1 MKKIFLSLIL
11 GSTFIGFSQETTIN
25 DALRYAVEDL
35 NGTAR
40 FRGLSGSMGAIGGD
54 LSAIN
59 INPAGSVVFKYN
71 TFSASVSGFNKR
83 NNSTYFGTTSSD
95 NNFKLDLN
103 QIGAVFVFN
112 NTDDNSGWKKMSLG
126 INYENTNNFNNDI
139 FSRGTNPTN
148 SIGNYFSNVAQG
160 YELEF
165 LQTLPGESVSSLYS
179 YLGETGGLGFA
190 AQQAMLGYQGFIL
203 SAFDEENPA
212 NVDYFTNI
220 PTGGNYY
227 QENYIKARGYNGK
240 LTSNFAA
247 NYNDILSL
255 GMNLNIHFTDIT
267 RSTSVFERNNN
278 PEYDTG
284 STVRNLRFNN
294 DLYTYGRGFS
304 LNLGAIAKVTDEFR
318 LGLAYESPTWYTLNE
333 ELSQSLVVNNVDVDG
348 PFTRVIDPN
357 VVNIYPSY
365 NVQTPSKWTGSAAY
379 IFGSKGFINVDVATK
394 DYGNTKFKPK
404 NDLLYADLN
413 DVMSTNLKRAIS
425 YNIGGEYKIK
435 QISLRAGY
443 RFEESPYKVDAAF
456 GDLIGY
462 SGGLGYSFNNSRIDL
477 SYANTHRNY
486 NQSLISSGMNDQA
499 RINTKNDNVSLS
511 YTVTF

>member
-11 GSTFIGFSQETTIN
+11 GSTFVGFSQETTIN

-40 FRGLSGSMGAIGGD
+40 FRGLSGSMGAVGGD

-71 TFSASVSGFNKR
+71 TFSTTVSGFNQR
-83 NNSTYFGTTSSD
+83 NNSNYFGITSSD

-126 INYENTNNFNNDI
+126 INYENTNNFNNEI
-139 FSRGTNPTN
+139 FSRGVNPTN
-148 SIGNYFSNVAQG
+148 SIGNYFLNVAQG

-165 LQTLPGESVSSLYS
+165 LQTQPGESISSLYS

-190 AQQAMLGYQGFIL
+190 AQQAMLGYQGFIFTG
-203 SAFDEENPA
+203 FDEEDPS
-212 NVDYFTNI
+212 NVDYYTNI

-240 LTSNFAA
+240 LSGNFAA
-247 NYNDILSL
+247 NYNDVLSL
-255 GMNLNIHFTDIT
+255 GMNLNIHFTDVT
-267 RSTSVFERNNN
+267 KSTSVYERNNN

-284 STVRNLRFNN
+284 STVRSIRFNN

-318 LGLAYESPTWYTLNE
+318 LGLAYESPTWYALND
-333 ELSQSLVVNNVDVDG
+333 ELSQSLVVNNVDIDG
-348 PFTRVIDPN
+348 AFTRVIEPN

-365 NVQTPSKWTGSAAY
+365 RVQTPSKWTGSAAY
-379 IFGSKGFINVDVATK
+379 VFGSKGFINIDVSSK
-394 DYGNTKFKPK
+394 DYSNTKFKPK
-404 NDLLYADLN
+404 DDFLYASLN
-413 DVMSTNLKRAIS
+413 DFMSDNLKRTLS

-443 RFEESPYKVDAAF
+443 RFEESPYKVDVAF

-462 SGGLGYSFNNSRIDL
+462 SGGLGFSFNNSRIDL

-499 RINTKNDNVSLS
+499 RINNKNDNVSLS